1 MTHRRQE
8 SFIRGAMMLS
18 LAALVSRLLGAL
30 YKPIV
35 ARIFAP
41 FDGHGG
47 AAGIGLTQVPLT
59 TYMVILSF
67 SSVGLNVGISRL
79 VAERMALGDVRGAR
93 RVFRYALR
101 LMAALG
107 LVSSIALWFG
117 APWIVL
123 LISDQIVDTI
133 PGFRAMAPALFFV
146 SVMAAYRGLFQ
157 GFQYMTPNAYSQII
171 EQVVRVVAGVILTY
185 FLVRYSVPMGAAGFN
200 FGDVLGA
207 MAGLGYLLWLVRSSG
222 HSLWAARAEAATIE
236 GSGGDQ
242 VFEDSWELAK
252 RIFRVAGPIALVGA
266 VVPLMMLADTFF
278 VFRSLAGVG
287 ILGAEAQAQYGMLTN
302 VFMVINLPAVF
313 TTAIYVS
320 ILPAITEAVTLG
332 KRDVARQRTAQAY
345 RMTTLLA
352 LPAQAGL
359 FALAAGVYSILFGDT
374 AGSSVMAAMSW
385 STAAIMLQQT
395 TSGVLQGSGQISL
408 PVRNFI
414 LGALVKAFL
423 TWLWTGTYGINGAAY
438 ATAVGFGLAAALN
451 LYQVE
456 RVVGRTFKLGN
467 MLIRPLAAA
476 LAMAWAIGM
485 AQPILLRWTG
495 SLNLTTTVL
504 IPAGGLVYGLVL
516 LLIQGVDRREI
527 EYLPRLGRP
536 LAALLI
542 RLRLLR

>member
-1 MTHRRQE
+1 MTNRRQE

-35 ARIFAP
+35 VRIFAP
-41 FDGHGG
+41 YDGHGG

-59 TYMVILSF
+59 AYMVVLSF
-67 SSVGLNVGISRL
+67 TSVGLNVGISRL

-93 RVFRYALR
+93 RVFRFALR
-101 LMAALG
+101 LMAVLG
-107 LVSSIALWFG
+107 LVSSIVLWFG

-185 FLVRYSVPMGAAGFN
+185 FLVRYSVPLGAAGFN

-207 MAGLGYLLWLVRSSG
+207 IAGLGYLLWLVKSSG
-222 HSLWAARAEAATIE
+222 RSLWATRAEAATIE
-236 GSGGDQ
+236 GPGQ
-242 VFEDSWELAK
+242 DSAIDDPWQLAK

-287 ILGAEAQAQYGMLTN
+287 VLGTEAQAQYGMLTN
-302 VFMVINLPAVF
+302 VFMVVNLPAVF

-332 KRDVARQRTAQAY
+332 NRDVARRRTAQAY
-345 RMTTLLA
+345 RMTTLMA

-359 FALAAGVYSILFGDT
+359 FVLAAGIYAILFGDV

-395 TSGVLQGSGQISL
+395 TSGVLQGSGQIGL

-414 LGALVKAFL
+414 LGALVKAYL
-423 TWLWTGTYGINGAAY
+423 TWLWTGTYGVNGAAY
-438 ATAVGFGLAAALN
+438 ATAIGFGLAAALN
-451 LYQVE
+451 LYYVE

-467 MLIRPLAAA
+467 MLIKPLAAA
-476 LAMAWAIGM
+476 LAMAGALGI
-485 AQPILLRWTG
+485 AQPILQSWTG
-495 SLNLTTTVL
+495 SLNLTTLIL
-504 IPAGGLVYGLVL
+504 IPVGGLVYGLVL
-516 LLIQGVDRREI
+516 LMVRGVERREI
-527 EYLPRLGRP
+527 DNIPRLGGP
-536 LAALLI
+536 IAAMLI